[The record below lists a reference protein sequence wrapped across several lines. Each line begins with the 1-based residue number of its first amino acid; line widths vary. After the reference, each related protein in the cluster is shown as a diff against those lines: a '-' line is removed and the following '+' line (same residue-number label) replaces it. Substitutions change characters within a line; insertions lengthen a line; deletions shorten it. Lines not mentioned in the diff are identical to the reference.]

1 MYLEIQVIVCVQAL
15 VEWILS
21 VIEELQMR
29 PADNSEEN
37 GRRMASV
44 LAIVSCIYTLTPRPL
59 SLDRFDSNAIAAIL
73 SMLCLKPNLQG
84 RQHTD
89 LNIVLS
95 LLPEKSRK
103 PASEALCGLCI
114 QLSSHKDLRKSE
126 WVQVV
131 PLVHFLQKK
140 SVPFDTLNPDKI
152 VWCNPS
158 LGLKHVKSMTSHKDM
173 RLGQYHEVCHML
185 IMLFHF

>member
-1 MYLEIQVIVCVQAL
+1 M
-15 VEWILS
+15 EWILS

-44 LAIVSCIYTLTPRPL
+44 LAIVSCIYTLTPYPL
-59 SLDRFDSNAIAAIL
+59 SLDRFDSSAITAIL
-73 SMLCLKPNLQG
+73 SMLCLKPNLQEQ
-84 RQHTD
+84 QHADD
-89 LNIVLS
+89 LSFILS
-95 LLPEKSRK
+95 LLPETSRK
-103 PASEALCGLCI
+103 AASEALCGLCI

-126 WVQVV
+126 WVQVI

-173 RLGQYHEVCHML
+173 RLDQYHVVCHIL
-185 IMLFHF
+185 NMLFHL